1 MAEQVSLSGI
11 RAVVFDKDGTL
22 IDVHRTWGPAMAG
35 ALRDLV
41 DDPTRRAEAAG
52 AIGVDLDTHELAV
65 DAPIIA
71 ASNDQLVA
79 LLAPILEVDAERFLP
94 TFEERLFAHADGTV
108 TPLPG
113 VVDALDALARM
124 FCWIGLATNDA
135 ETSARQQLTGLG
147 WLHRFESVIGYDS
160 GFGAKPGPGM
170 LLGSAERAGVKPQE
184 LLLVGDTDTDLRTA
198 AAAGCPSVL
207 VHAPVGSIQPTV
219 HLASLAELPAL
230 LA

>member
-1 MAEQVSLSGI
+1 MTMAEQVSLSGI

-41 DDPTRRAEAAG
+41 DDPTRRAEAAA
-52 AIGVDLDTHELAV
+52 AIGVDLATNELAV

-79 LLAPILEVDAERFLP
+79 LLARILEVDAERFLP

-124 FCWIGLATNDA
+124 FCWIG
-135 ETSARQQLTGLG
+135 
-147 WLHRFESVIGYDS
+147 
-160 GFGAKPGPGM
+160 
-170 LLGSAERAGVKPQE
+170 
-184 LLLVGDTDTDLRTA
+184 
-198 AAAGCPSVL
+198 
-207 VHAPVGSIQPTV
+207 
-219 HLASLAELPAL
+219 
-230 LA
+230 